1 MMGTK
6 TRDYGLKIGL
16 FLASVV
22 TLTVSCSRLP
32 VNSSTMSPDGFAQ
45 FTASETLTGKSRQEF
60 SSQLQSEPWFE
71 DRCEQIPPT
80 PVTHFE
86 IQQIPDLDEP
96 APRVPF
102 QDPTFGTCLVR
113 VTDRSSDLSAGD
125 TSQGMK
131 NEYSRVQSFNAD
143 GTRLVVLTTDGNW
156 YVYDAFSL
164 QPLGQVPIE
173 REPRWDAADPD
184 LLYYTEE
191 TRLVSYHIS
200 TGQKQTMHEFANDF
214 PGLSLSAVW
223 TKFEGSPSNDGR
235 YWGLMAENQDWMTV
249 AFLIYDLESD
259 QIVAVRETPPSEIDS
274 VAISPMGNYFLAYYD
289 NFCEYGQL
297 GSDHE
302 PCGLMI
308 YDRKLENG
316 RGLLRI
322 IGHSDL
328 SLDAQG
334 KEVLIYQDIDQDDI
348 SMLDLSSG
356 EVTPLLAID
365 FSHSALGF
373 HFSGRAIH
381 VPGWV
386 LVSTSNGSRPSS
398 TWMDDQ
404 IFVLELKHG
413 GRVVRLAHTQ
423 SIFDEHIEHDYW
435 AEPHASA
442 NQDFTQ
448 IVFTSNWGRSGSEQ
462 VDMYMINLPKD
473 WTSLVP

>member
-1 MMGTK
+1 MGTK
-6 TRDYGLKIGL
+6 TYIYGLKIRL

-22 TLTVSCSRLP
+22 IITVSCSRSP
-32 VNSSTMSPDGFAQ
+32 VNTSTMSPDGVDQFAIS
-45 FTASETLTGKSRQEF
+45 ATLPGKSGQEF
-60 SSQLQSEPWFE
+60 SSQFQSKPWFE
-71 DRCEQIPPT
+71 GRCEQIQST
-80 PVTHFE
+80 PVTNFE

-125 TSQGMK
+125 TSRGMK

-143 GTRLVVLTTDGNW
+143 GSRLIVFTTDGNW

-173 REPRWDAADPD
+173 HEPRWDAADPD

-191 TRLVSYHIS
+191 THLVSYHLS
-200 TGQKQTMHEFANDF
+200 SGQKQTIHEFANAF

-259 QIVAVRETPPSEIDS
+259 RIVAVRETPPSEIDS

-289 NFCEYGQL
+289 NFCEHGQI

-322 IGHSDL
+322 VGHSDL

-365 FSHSALGF
+365 FSQSALGF
-373 HFSGRAIH
+373 HFSGRAFRK
-381 VPGWV
+381 PGWV

-404 IFVLELKHG
+404 IFAVELKHG
-413 GRVVRLAHTQ
+413 GRVVRLAHTH
-423 SIFDEHIEHDYW
+423 SVFDENIEHDYW

-462 VDMYMINLPKD
+462 VDTYMINLPKD
-473 WTSLVP
+473 WTSQVP